1 MKIFDHIYECIILGV
16 LLIPVWALIEKHG
29 IGGFISLAVDTFT
42 L

>member
-1 MKIFDHIYECIILGV
+1 MKILDHIYECIILGV

-29 IGGFISLAVDTFT
+29 IGGFINLAAETFA